1 MRWTTDKIRQSFLD
15 FFAER
20 GHQVVP
26 SASLVPKGD
35 ATLLF
40 TNAGMV
46 PFKDYFLGVRTAPNP
61 RVVDCQKCLRI
72 SGKHNDLEAV
82 GRDSYH
88 HTFFEM
94 LGNWS
99 FGDYYKAE
107 AIAFHWELVTKVWEI
122 PAERLWA
129 TVYKDDDD
137 AFTEWEKVPDL
148 LPGRILRCGE
158 KDNFWEM
165 GETGP
170 CGPCSEIHID
180 REPQGGYP
188 TDRPGQAC
196 DQKAHEGNRCAVNVE
211 GCSRFIELGNLVF
224 IQYNRDAAGKLTPL
238 PMKHVDTG
246 TGLER
251 VAAVMQSLE
260 VGRYLG
266 NYDIDL
272 FQKIIHRLDQISV
285 SPALGG
291 SGVAYGSSPDTDISF
306 RAIADHAR
314 AVCFLAAEGVRPGNT
329 DREYVLRRLIRRMIR
344 HGRRIGIKSP
354 FLTAAKNGVIEAM
367 GDAYPE
373 LLENEKRIDFALE
386 REWELF
392 SGTLDRGLEVLKSE
406 VYRLQMA
413 YISEG
418 SELLKGAAALAKK
431 GLKRDAIKAGIA
443 EITFPGEAAF
453 RLYDTYGFPI
463 DLTQDV
469 LRDQGIDVDVAGFE
483 RLMEE
488 QRERGRAARKDDA
501 VAPEIML
508 GAGVKSRFVGE
519 HSYEADSEVLA
530 AEAGADGRL
539 TVIAAETPFYPEGG
553 GQVGDR
559 GVIET
564 ASGAL
569 MEVTDARK
577 HDGSIL
583 HVGKIL
589 RGEPGDFAKGAHV
602 KLRLDRERRDASML
616 NHSATHILHY
626 ALRDIL
632 SKDVHQAGSMVAP
645 ERLRFDFSH
654 NGPVAAGDLATIEE
668 EINARIRENAP
679 VVTEEM
685 AYDDA
690 LKAGAL
696 AFFGDKYGDVVRVVR
711 MGDFSTELCGGT
723 HVSRTGDVGIFK
735 LESEGGV
742 AAGVRRIEAFT
753 GQGALE
759 AIRRREKIL
768 DDIGGH
774 LGARDG
780 AALERLEKLLARE
793 KELEKKLRALEQK
806 LVAGATA
813 SGAEAEIVREAN
825 GVKIVTRKVEGVEAK
840 SLREMVDLLRQKYGS
855 AVVAIGSDL
864 GEGKAALIVAVTAD
878 LAKRIKAGDIV
889 KEIAPIIGGT
899 GGGRPDFAQAGGRDA
914 SKLQEALDRIATLV

>member
-1 MRWTTDKIRQSFLD
+1 MRWTTDQIRKTFLD
-15 FFAER
+15 FFAAR

-26 SASLVPKGD
+26 SASLIPKGD

-99 FGDYYKAE
+99 FGDYYKAD
-107 AIAFHWELVTKVWEI
+107 AIKWHWELVTKVWEI

-129 TVYKDDDD
+129 TIYKDDDE
-137 AFTEWEKVPDL
+137 AFAEWGKVPDL
-148 LPGRILRCGE
+148 PPGRIVRFGE

-180 REPQGGYP
+180 RGVEAAVGC
-188 TDRPGQAC
+188 THAGQ
-196 DQKAHEGNRCAVNVE
+196 ECAVNVD
-211 GCSRFIELGNLVF
+211 GCARFIELGNLVF

-251 VAAVMQSLE
+251 VAAVLQSLE
-260 VGRYLG
+260 TGRYLG

-272 FQKIIHRLDQISV
+272 FKKIIAAIQTYSSQRKLYGFN
-285 SPALGG
+285 PA
-291 SGVAYGSSPDTDISF
+291 DDISF

-314 AVCFLAAEGVRPGNT
+314 AVTLLIADGVLPGNA
-329 DREYVLRRLIRRMIR
+329 DRSYVLRRLIRRAVR
-344 HGRRIGIKSP
+344 HGRRLG
-354 FLTAAKNGVIEAM
+354 LTLGALGAICSSAVVEAM
-367 GDAYPE
+367 SGGYPE
-373 LLENEKRIDFALE
+373 LLPLRQRIGQVVEQEEFRFGETLE
-386 REWELF
+386 R
-392 SGTLDRGLEVLKSE
+392 GLDL
-406 VYRLQMA
+406 
-413 YISEG
+413 
-418 SELLKGAAALAKK
+418 
-431 GLKRDAIKAGIA
+431 IA
-443 EITFPGEAAF
+443 EWRERRRTIKSTVFPGDIAF
-453 RLYDTYGFPI
+453 QLHDTYGFPI
-463 DLTQDV
+463 DLTQDI
-469 LRDQGIDVDVAGFE
+469 LREDGFTVDVEEFN

-488 QRERGRAARKDDA
+488 QRERGRAARKDDLA
-501 VAPEIML
+501 APEIMV

-519 HSYEADSEVLA
+519 HRYDAESEILA
-530 AEAGADGRL
+530 ANADADGRI
-539 TVIAAETPFYPEGG
+539 TVVAAETPFYPEGG

-569 MEVTDARK
+569 LEVTDARK

-583 HVGKIL
+583 HSGRIL
-589 RGEPGDFAKGAHV
+589 RGAPGDFANGARV
-602 KLRLDRERRDASML
+602 KLRIDRERRDASML

-632 SKDVHQAGSMVAP
+632 SVDVHQAGSMVAP

-654 NGPVAAGDLATIEE
+654 NGPVGAGDLATIEE
-668 EINARIRENAP
+668 EINARIRENAA

-723 HVSRTGDVGIFK
+723 HVQRTGDVGLFK

-768 DDIGGH
+768 EDIGSQ

-780 AALERLEKLLARE
+780 AALDRLEKLVARE
-793 KELEKKLRALEQK
+793 KDLEKKLRALEQK
-806 LVAGATA
+806 LVAGAIA
-813 SGAEAEIVREAN
+813 GSADAEKVREAK
-825 GVKIVTRKVEGVEAK
+825 GVKIVTRKVEGVEPK
-840 SLREMVDLLRQKYGS
+840 SLREMADRLRQKYGS

-864 GEGKAALIVAVTAD
+864 GDNKAALLVAVTPD
-878 LAKRIKAGDIV
+878 LASRIKAGDIV
-889 KEIAPIIGGT
+889 KELAPIIGGT
-899 GGGRPDFAQAGGRDA
+899 GGGRADFAQAGGRDA
-914 SKLQEALDRIATLV
+914 SKLDEALERIANLV

>member
-1 MRWTTDKIRQSFLD
+1 MRWTTDKIRETFLD

-26 SASLVPKGD
+26 SASLIPKGD
-35 ATLLF
+35 PTLLF

-107 AIAFHWELVTKVWEI
+107 AIKWHWELVTKVWEI

-129 TVYKDDDD
+129 TVYKDDDE
-137 AFTEWEKVPDL
+137 AFAEWGKVTDL
-148 LPGRILRCGE
+148 RPGRVVRFGE

-180 REPQGGYP
+180 REPDLSYP

-196 DQKAHEGNRCAVNVE
+196 DQKSHPDHECGVNVD

-260 VGRYLG
+260 TGRYLG

-272 FQKIIHRLDQISV
+272 FQEIIKAIEQESV
-285 SPALGG
+285 GTG
-291 SGVAYGSSPDTDISF
+291 TGKAYGEDSENDISY

-314 AVCFLAAEGVRPGNT
+314 AISLLIAEGLRPGR
-329 DREYVLRRLIRRMIR
+329 DGREYVLRRLIRRALWHTHQLGVGTSLLQPACAAVVASMGGTYKELIEKASYIR
-344 HGRRIGIKSP
+344 QTVSEEEDRFGA
-354 FLTAAKNGVIEAM
+354 T
-367 GDAYPE
+367 
-373 LLENEKRIDFALE
+373 IDYGLALVE
-386 REWELF
+386 Q
-392 SGTLDRGLEVLKSE
+392 EVE
-406 VYRLQMA
+406 RLQN
-413 YISEG
+413 IG
-418 SELLKGAAALAKK
+418 SFV
-431 GLKRDAIKAGIA
+431 
-443 EITFPGEAAF
+443 FPGESAF
-453 RLYDTYGFPI
+453 KLHDTHGFPI
-463 DLTQDV
+463 DLTQNV
-469 LRDQGIDVDVAGFE
+469 LEREGMTVDVAGFE
-483 RLMEE
+483 GLMEE
-488 QRERGRAARKDDA
+488 QRERGRAARKDDIA
-501 VAPEIML
+501 APEIAL
-508 GAGVKSRFVGE
+508 GAGMKSRFVGDHRYDAE
-519 HSYEADSEVLA
+519 SEILA
-530 AEAGADGRL
+530 ANADADGRL
-539 TVIAAETPFYPEGG
+539 TVVAAETPFYPEGG

-564 ASGAL
+564 AAGAL
-569 MEVTDARK
+569 LEVTDSRK
-577 HDGSIL
+577 QDGSIL
-583 HVGKIL
+583 HIGRIL
-589 RGEPGDFAKGAHV
+589 RGEPGDFARGSRV
-602 KLRLDRERRDASML
+602 KLRIDRERRDAAMN

-654 NGPVAAGDLATIEE
+654 NGPVGAGDLATIEE
-668 EINARIRENAP
+668 EINARIRENAE
-679 VVTEEM
+679 VLTEEM

-723 HVSRTGDVGIFK
+723 HVRRTGDVGLFK

-768 DDIGGH
+768 EDLGSQ
-774 LGARDG
+774 LGARDA
-780 AALERLEKLLARE
+780 AALDRLEKLIAHE

-806 LVAGATA
+806 LVAGATTGSA
-813 SGAEAEIVREAN
+813 DTEKVREAN
-825 GVKIVTRKVEGVEAK
+825 GVKIVTRRVEGVEAK
-840 SLREMVDLLRQKYGS
+840 SLREMADRMRQKYGS

-864 GEGKAALIVAVTAD
+864 GDNKAALLVAVTPD
-878 LAKRIKAGDIV
+878 LVQRIKAGDIV
-889 KEIAPIIGGT
+889 KELAPMIGGT

-914 SKLQEALDRIATLV
+914 SKLDEALERIASLV

>member
-1 MRWTTDKIRQSFLD
+1 MRWTTDNIRRSFLD

-26 SASLVPKGD
+26 SASLIPKGD

-46 PFKDYFLGVRTAPNP
+46 PFKDYFLGVRTSPSP

-107 AIAFHWELVTKVWEI
+107 AIKWHWELVTRIWEI

-129 TVYKDDDD
+129 TVYKDDDE
-137 AFTEWEKVPDL
+137 AFTEWGKVADL
-148 LPGRILRCGE
+148 SPGRVVRFGE
-158 KDNFWEM
+158 RDNFWEM

-180 REPQGGYP
+180 REPDLNSP

-196 DQKAHEGNRCAVNVE
+196 DQQSHPGHECAVNVD

-224 IQYNRDAAGKLTPL
+224 IQYNRDSAGKLTPL

-260 VGRYLG
+260 TGRYLG

-272 FQKIIHRLDQISV
+272 FQKIIAVIKRIAKYQDPIPTEAALSPNCAKINGALVLD
-285 SPALGG
+285 AL
-291 SGVAYGSSPDTDISF
+291 THI
-306 RAIADHAR
+306 RAIADHVR
-314 AVCFLAAEGVRPGNT
+314 AITFLMGEGLEPGQNKLG
-329 DREYVLRRLIRRMIR
+329 YVLKKLIRRAVL
-344 HGRRIGIKSP
+344 HGQLILIDKP
-354 FLTAAKNGVIEAM
+354 FLEEVCDSVVLAM
-367 GDAYPE
+367 GSAYPE
-373 LLENEKRIDFALE
+373 LKSARFRIGRLARDAEVQAIANRYRALE
-386 REWELF
+386 L
-392 SGTLDRGLEVLKSE
+392 
-406 VYRLQMA
+406 LQPKVKLLQA
-413 YISEG
+413 EG
-418 SELLKGAAALAKK
+418 RAQMS
-431 GLKRDAIKAGIA
+431 A
-443 EITFPGEAAF
+443 EEAF
-453 RLYDTYGFPI
+453 DLYATYGVAFEQMEEE
-463 DLTQDV
+463 LSRFQ
-469 LRDQGIDVDVAGFE
+469 LGIDIAGFE

-488 QRERGRAARKDDA
+488 QSERDRAARKDDLA
-501 VAPEIML
+501 APEIAL

-519 HSYEADSEVLA
+519 HRYDAESEILA
-530 AEAGADGRL
+530 ANADADGRL
-539 TVIAAETPFYPEGG
+539 TLVAAETPFYPEGG

-564 ASGAL
+564 EAGAL
-569 MEVTDARK
+569 LEVTDSRK
-577 HDGSIL
+577 QDGSIL
-583 HVGKIL
+583 HIGRIL
-589 RGEPGDFAKGAHV
+589 RGQPGDFKRGQRV
-602 KLRLDRERRDASML
+602 KLRIDRERRDASMN

-654 NGPVAAGDLATIEE
+654 NGPVSAGDLATIEE
-668 EINARIRENAP
+668 EINARIRENTE

-723 HVSRTGDVGIFK
+723 HVRRTGDVGLFK

-768 DDIGGH
+768 EDIGGH

-780 AALERLEKLLARE
+780 AALDRLEKLIGRE
-793 KELEKKLRALEQK
+793 KDLEKKLRALEQK
-806 LVAGATA
+806 LVADATT
-813 SGAEAEIVREAN
+813 SGADAEKVREAN

-840 SLREMVDLLRQKYGS
+840 SLREMADRMRNKYGS

-864 GEGKAALIVAVTAD
+864 GDNKAALLVAVTPD
-878 LAKRIKAGDIV
+878 LANRIKAGDIV
-889 KEIAPIIGGT
+889 KQLAPMIGGT
-899 GGGRPDFAQAGGRDA
+899 GGGRADFAQAGGRDA
-914 SKLQEALDRIATLV
+914 SKLDQALERIASLV

>member
-1 MRWTTDKIRQSFLD
+1 M
-15 FFAER
+15 
-20 GHQVVP
+20 VP

-46 PFKDYFLGVRTAPNP
+46 PFKDYFLGVRTAPNA

-99 FGDYYKAE
+99 FGDYYKPE

-122 PAERLWA
+122 PADRLWA
-129 TVYKDDDD
+129 TVYQDDDE
-137 AFTEWEKVPDL
+137 AENAWLELKV
-148 LPGRILRCGE
+148 LPKERILRCGA

-180 REPQGGYP
+180 REPAGNHP

-196 DQKAHEGNRCAVNVE
+196 DQSGHPGHKCAVNVE

-251 VAAVMQSLE
+251 VAAVLQSLE
-260 VGRYLG
+260 AGRYLG

-272 FQKIIHRLDQISV
+272 FQKIIRQIERSEGEKGV
-285 SPALGG
+285 SIK
-291 SGVAYGSSPDTDISF
+291 YGHDTFADISF

-314 AVCFLAAEGVRPGNT
+314 TITFLIADGVRPANT
-329 DREYVLRRLIRRMIR
+329 DREYVLRRIIRRAAR
-344 HGRRIGIKSP
+344 HGRNLRIFKP
-354 FLTAAKNGVIEAM
+354 FLAKVCAGVIESM
-367 GDAYPE
+367 GIAYPE
-373 LLENEKRIDFALE
+373 LHAQREQIFAVVTQEEE
-386 REWELF
+386 RFGE
-392 SGTLDRGLEVLKSE
+392 TLDRGLDLLYPEIR
-406 VYRLQMA
+406 RLQREFQA
-413 YISEG
+413 SGKEP
-418 SELLKGAAALAKK
+418 ELS
-431 GLKRDAIKAGIA
+431 
-443 EITFPGEAAF
+443 GEMAF
-453 RLYDTYGFPI
+453 RLYDTYGFPLDMMQA
-463 DLTQDV
+463 DL
-469 LRDQGIDVDVAGFE
+469 RNEGIGLDVAGFE
-483 RLMEE
+483 RLMQE
-488 QRERGRAARKDDA
+488 QRERGRAARKDDIA
-501 VAPEIML
+501 APEIML
-508 GAGVKSRFVGE
+508 ASGVKSRFIGE
-519 HSYEADSEVLA
+519 HRYEAESEILA
-530 AEAGADGRL
+530 AEATDDGRL
-539 TVIAAETPFYPEGG
+539 TVVAAETPFYPEGG

-569 MEVTDARK
+569 LEVTDARK

-583 HVGKIL
+583 HIGRIL
-589 RGEPGDFAKGAHV
+589 RGEPGDFAKGTHV

-645 ERLRFDFSH
+645 DRLRFDFSH
-654 NGPVAAGDLATIEE
+654 NGPVSPGDLVTIEE
-668 EINARIRENAP
+668 EINARIRENAE
-679 VVTEEM
+679 VYTQEM
-685 AYDDA
+685 AYDHA

-723 HVSRTGDVGIFK
+723 HVQRTGDVGIFK

-753 GQGALE
+753 GQGALD
-759 AIRRREKIL
+759 AIRRREKLL
-768 DDIGGH
+768 DDIGGQ

-780 AALERLEKLLARE
+780 AALERLEKLIARE

-813 SGAEAEIVREAN
+813 GSSDAEQVREAN

-840 SLREMVDLLRQKYGS
+840 SLREMADLLRQKYGS

-864 GEGKAALIVAVTAD
+864 GDNKAALVVAVTAD
-878 LAKRIKAGDIV
+878 LVKRIKAGDIV

-914 SKLQEALDRIATLV
+914 SQLDDALARIATLV